1 MTSDQI
7 QQEKNL
13 SYVALT
19 RAKENLYLV
28 VMPDEDEENEYNYS
42 KFINKSNQ
50 TIDEFDADE
59 DAGEYFDVELEDLL
73 P

>member
-1 MTSDQI
+1 ML

-28 VMPDEDEENEYNYS
+28 ECSEDCGNDEKIKKEYVQYAM
-42 KFINKSNQ
+42 NQ
-50 TIDEFDADE
+50 
-59 DAGEYFDVELEDLL
+59 
-73 P
+73 